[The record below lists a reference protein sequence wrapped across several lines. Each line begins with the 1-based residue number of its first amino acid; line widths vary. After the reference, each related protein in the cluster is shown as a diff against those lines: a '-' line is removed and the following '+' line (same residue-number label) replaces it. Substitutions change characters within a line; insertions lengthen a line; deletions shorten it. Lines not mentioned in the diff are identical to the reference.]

1 MLWFHNHDKG
11 STMKHMQLSQI
22 NTAKKTEVEKVDLGL
37 PLQGPGWTD
46 YACVQGYVGMQLH
59 VIPLDTVY
67 WTELVC
73 VFLHDSPSICFVIN
87 SLVSSYCLWDQIT
100 TFNVVDHKLIFIK
113 TVLLYYWLLQPYR
126 RKHQADDN
134 QIERVKKTAR
144 TYPTEVPSILWD
156 WMFKTVVLLIWVSE
170 ENKKH

>member
-1 MLWFHNHDKG
+1 
-11 STMKHMQLSQI
+11 MKHMQLSQI

-67 WTELVC
+67 WAELVC

-87 SLVSSYCLWDQIT
+87 SLVSSNYILT
-100 TFNVVDHKLIFIK
+100 PNYFVSNLVGLIM
-113 TVLLYYWLLQPYR
+113 
-126 RKHQADDN
+126 N
-134 QIERVKKTAR
+134 Q
-144 TYPTEVPSILWD
+144 YSI
-156 WMFKTVVLLIWVSE
+156 
-170 ENKKH
+170 